1 MKRALPIALTSLL
14 GLAGCSGDSPTG
26 PSQAPVLVLPLSLE
40 TAHFLLRFTEQD
52 AHLMDSYAA
61 ELEGNYQR
69 ILSDLGQADIGRVTG
84 RFYPDRA
91 SFTAA
96 TGWDATGSVQGPN
109 TFSVVAAPLNL
120 SLPVHE
126 FVHNVSLHLNPQ
138 AQEPVWLWEAV
149 AVYEAGEFVHPS
161 SVSCLAN
168 RQFPTL
174 ASLGRQGACTIY
186 AVGYTIIELIVERWN
201 MAAVRDLIASNGDVP
216 GVLGLSTADFET
228 AWYEFLEERYL

>member
-1 MKRALPIALTSLL
+1 MARVSSLSLALTTLL

-26 PSQAPVLVLPLSLE
+26 PSPAPVLVLPLSLE

-96 TGWDATGSVQGPN
+96 TGWDATGSVATRLSSRMRGPGRSSLPPALG
-109 TFSVVAAPLNL
+109 TSVV
-120 SLPVHE
+120 
-126 FVHNVSLHLNPQ
+126 
-138 AQEPVWLWEAV
+138 
-149 AVYEAGEFVHPS
+149 
-161 SVSCLAN
+161 
-168 RQFPTL
+168 
-174 ASLGRQGACTIY
+174 
-186 AVGYTIIELIVERWN
+186 
-201 MAAVRDLIASNGDVP
+201 
-216 GVLGLSTADFET
+216 
-228 AWYEFLEERYL
+228 